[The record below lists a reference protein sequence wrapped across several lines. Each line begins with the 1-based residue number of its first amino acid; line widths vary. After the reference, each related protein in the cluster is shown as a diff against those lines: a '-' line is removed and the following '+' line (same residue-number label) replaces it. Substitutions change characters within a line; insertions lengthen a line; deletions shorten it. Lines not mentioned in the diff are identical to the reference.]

1 MSANMQHQADISLR
15 QSDVQSRGRP
25 DHDGLARVVVIGA
38 GFAGLSAAQSLSRM
52 RVALTVIDQR
62 NHHLF
67 QPLLYQVATAGLS
80 PADIA
85 TPIRSLFS
93 GQRNVRVLLGQVT
106 GVDTRAREVLLD
118 EKRVPYDTLIVA
130 TGARHAY
137 FGRDDWEKF
146 APGLKQIEDATSIRR
161 RILIAFE
168 HAEAEEDPDERRRL
182 LTFAVIGAGPT
193 GVELAGAIA
202 ELAKVALARDFRTID
217 PLDAR
222 IILIQAADRVLPTF
236 PSALSRKAHDLL
248 AALGV
253 EVRTGTAVTECT
265 ARHVTIGT
273 EQIAAGTILWAAGVM
288 ASPAAG
294 WLGAAHDGAGRV
306 IVEGNLTLPDH
317 PDIFVIG
324 DTACVPGPD
333 GKPLP
338 GVAPVAK
345 QQGLYVA
352 QSIHVRLA
360 GASVAPFRYRHLGS
374 LATIGRGRAVAD
386 FGRIRLSGR
395 LAWLLWG
402 LVHITFLIGFRNRIV
417 VLMDWLWAYVTFK
430 RGARLITM
438 GPTH

>member
-1 MSANMQHQADISLR
+1 MQSQGNIAPRPSEQQSLGGSG
-15 QSDVQSRGRP
+15 QQGP
-25 DHDGLARVVVIGA
+25 MRVAVIGA
-38 GFAGLSAAQSLSRM
+38 GFAGLSAAKALAHTP
-52 RVALTVIDQR
+52 VALTIIDQR

-93 GQRNVRVLLGQVT
+93 GRRSVRVLLGRVT
-106 GVDTRAREVLLD
+106 GIDIQRREVVLD
-118 EKRVPYDTLIVA
+118 EKRVAYDTLIVA

-137 FGRDDWEKF
+137 FGHDEWEPF
-146 APGLKQIEDATSIRR
+146 APGLKQIEDATAIRR

-168 HAEAEEDPDERRRL
+168 HAEAEEDPEERCRL
-182 LTFAVIGAGPT
+182 LTFAVIGGGPT

-202 ELAKVALARDFRTID
+202 ELAKVALAKDFRLID
-217 PLDAR
+217 PRDAR
-222 IILIQAADRVLPTF
+222 IMLIEAGDRVLPTF
-236 PSALSRKAHDLL
+236 PASLSRHAHDSL

-253 EVRTGTAVTECT
+253 EVRTGAAVTACT
-265 ARHVTIGT
+265 AREVSIG
-273 EQIAAGTILWAAGVM
+273 EQRIAVGTILWAAGVM

-294 WLGAAHDGAGRV
+294 WLRTAHDQAGRV
-306 IVEGNLTLPDH
+306 IVAPDLTLPEH
-317 PDIFVIG
+317 PEVFVIG
-324 DTACVPGPD
+324 DTASVQGPD
-333 GKPLP
+333 GRPLP
-338 GVAPVAK
+338 GLAPVAK

-352 QSIHVRLA
+352 RLIRARLA
-360 GASVAPFRYRHLGS
+360 RRSAAPFRYRHLGS

-386 FGRIRLSGR
+386 FGWIRLSGR

-402 LVHITFLIGFRNRIV
+402 LVHIAFLIGFRNRIV

-438 GPTH
+438 GPTQ

>member
-1 MSANMQHQADISLR
+1 MPTQANICPHHSEQQTRRH
-15 QSDVQSRGRP
+15 P
-25 DHDGLARVVVIGA
+25 DHEGPMRVVVIGA
-38 GFAGLSAAQSLSRM
+38 GFAGLNAAKSLSRM
-52 RVALTVIDQR
+52 PVALTVIDQR

-85 TPIRSLFS
+85 TPIRGLFS

-106 GVDTRAREVLLD
+106 GVDTQAHEVLLD
-118 EKRVPYDTLIVA
+118 DKRVPYDALIVA

-137 FGRDDWEKF
+137 FGHDDWEPF
-146 APGLKQIEDATSIRR
+146 APGLKQIEDATAIRR

-168 HAEAEEDPDERRRL
+168 HAEAEEDANARRRL

-202 ELAKVALARDFRTID
+202 ELAKVALAKDFRTID
-217 PLDAR
+217 PRDAR
-222 IILIQAADRVLPTF
+222 VVLIEAGDRVLSAFPT
-236 PSALSRKAHDLL
+236 SLSRKAHDSLT
-248 AALGV
+248 ALGV
-253 EVRTGTAVTECT
+253 EVRTGAAVTNCT
-265 ARHVTIGT
+265 AKDVAVGDER
-273 EQIAAGTILWAAGVM
+273 IAAGTILWAAGVM
-288 ASPAAG
+288 ASPAAR
-294 WLGAAHDGAGRV
+294 WLHAAHDRAGRV
-306 IVEGNLTLPDH
+306 TVEPDLTLPGH

-324 DTACVPGPD
+324 DTACVFGSD

-338 GVAPVAK
+338 GLAPVAK

-352 QSIHVRLA
+352 QSIRARLA

-386 FGRIRLSGR
+386 FGWIRLSGR

-402 LVHITFLIGFRNRIV
+402 LVHIAFLIGFRNRIV
-417 VLMDWLWAYVTFK
+417 VLMDWLWAYLTYK

-438 GPTH
+438 GPMQ